1 MPGAE
6 DVPEASP
13 EPEEPEEPEGEPLTV
28 RFESIPDEHDGHSP
42 VVFRLAFS
50 EAPHQFSYQT
60 MRDETLRIWQGEAR
74 SASKAKRLDPPSNRR
89 WEVTYQPVS
98 NAAITVAL
106 GPTLACVYRRRC
118 GMHRER
124 AQVVEYHQHGHPGPA
139 GALGGRTICVPTT
152 VRSCTENGRR
162 LSNTIS
168 TVIQGPPGLSVAE
181 RSAGRP
187 VRRQAYGFCM
197 SSNYNSRPRAVE
209 LLVDGEQEHDHSAG
223 NGLSRAPMSIG
234 QLKLYRPGRP
244 EFGLADFTGLT
255 PRPSYRACRPV
266 SRYPASPAPE
276 SNSLH
281 QVEMSTPR
289 SALPQPE

>member
-106 GPTLACVYRRRC
+106 GPTLACTDD
-118 GMHRER
+118 
-124 AQVVEYHQHGHPGPA
+124 
-139 GALGGRTICVPTT
+139 GAV
-152 VRSCTENGRR
+152 CTENGRR

-187 VRRQAYGFCM
+187 VRRGLRVLHEFQLQQQAQGGRT
-197 SSNYNSRPRAVE
+197 SGGRGAGTHHPGTGVDRAT
-209 LLVDGEQEHDHSAG
+209 DGRGE
-223 NGLSRAPMSIG
+223 
-234 QLKLYRPGRP
+234 
-244 EFGLADFTGLT
+244 DFTGLT
-255 PRPSYRACRPV
+255 PRPSYRA
-266 SRYPASPAPE
+266 
-276 SNSLH
+276 
-281 QVEMSTPR
+281 
-289 SALPQPE
+289 